1 MRNITIALLAL
12 VLVSCSETKM
22 LQKSLRT
29 FNSSISYLHDSPTSS
44 CPRTKQVLINIQN
57 TPLDTVTTVS
67 RLPGLVLPFIFF
79 NYFETNLKVKLG
91 QSSIQEDY
99 TNFIKSSLSEE
110 SKRSG
115 CFSVTNQITNDST
128 YTLDLTIDSCNT
140 VSKYSRTYMF
150 MYLVIAYSWSW
161 SESGSPAETNLQLS
175 AKLRKGNT
183 LLYEKKYAV
192 RRTQPFINSTRVNSN
207 KLRADFTTN
216 MVEGLSLST
225 KECTEQI
232 VADINTSLYGSARP
246 LIPVND
252 SAKTTNPVPV
262 VIPVPVKEEPAAVSE
277 QTAPK
282 IEAAKDQLKVGDQ
295 IKFYNYGFNDYMKG
309 VVKEIKTKTIIVEY
323 ESFGKMKTE
332 EVYKTD
338 IKR

>member
-1 MRNITIALLAL
+1 MNA
-12 VLVSCSETKM
+12 
-22 LQKSLRT
+22 
-29 FNSSISYLHDSPTSS
+29 
-44 CPRTKQVLINIQN
+44 
-57 TPLDTVTTVS
+57 
-67 RLPGLVLPFIFF
+67 
-79 NYFETNLKVKLG
+79 
-91 QSSIQEDY
+91 
-99 TNFIKSSLSEE
+99 
-110 SKRSG
+110 
-115 CFSVTNQITNDST
+115 
-128 YTLDLTIDSCNT
+128 
-140 VSKYSRTYMF
+140 
-150 MYLVIAYSWSW
+150 
-161 SESGSPAETNLQLS
+161 
-175 AKLRKGNT
+175 
-183 LLYEKKYAV
+183 
-192 RRTQPFINSTRVNSN
+192 N

-262 VIPVPVKEEPAAVSE
+262 VIPVQVKEDPAAVSE